1 MTDPNS
7 LTTESAAT
15 LNNRLLQRYTEA
27 VDAET
32 LRQFAADKRLSG
44 LFIPAVSE
52 SYTRSKARLL
62 IVGRE
67 TAGWRSHIDVSVN
80 PDSANVAHY
89 LQRQMLY
96 HTEKV
101 HNVSATSKFF
111 QFYRH
116 AARTVASPEDRT
128 SQDAP
133 VWANLFCVD
142 ANKTRPDNG
151 AGPIT
156 AKIVALSA
164 ELLRIQIDVL
174 RPQMIV
180 FATGSSCDHY
190 LKTFHRDPSANSKVH
205 VPKRLWE
212 FSVATGGDSGDPV
225 RIRAFRTPHPR
236 HTASNA
242 IRNALVSEAITPG
255 ALEQHLA
262 SARL

>member
-67 TAGWRSHIDVSVN
+67 TAGWRSHIDVSVS

-116 AARTVASPEDRT
+116 AARTVPHLKIGHRRTHLYGQTFFASMQIKLARIMAPGR
-128 SQDAP
+128 SQP
-133 VWANLFCVD
+133 
-142 ANKTRPDNG
+142 R
-151 AGPIT
+151 
-156 AKIVALSA
+156 LS
-164 ELLRIQIDVL
+164 R
-174 RPQMIV
+174 
-180 FATGSSCDHY
+180 C
-190 LKTFHRDPSANSKVH
+190 
-205 VPKRLWE
+205 RLNCY
-212 FSVATGGDSGDPV
+212 
-225 RIRAFRTPHPR
+225 
-236 HTASNA
+236 AS
-242 IRNALVSEAITPG
+242 RSTC
-255 ALEQHLA
+255 
-262 SARL
+262 